1 MNIAEMVSES
11 STKRDLTR
19 EYLLYLKVEKGLAKN
34 SIDSYERDLGKLSA
48 WVEKNGLDL
57 IAITRRDL
65 REWLIDLGHTKLSAN
80 SKLRLISSLR
90 GFYKFLM
97 IDGHIKA
104 NPAENLDTPQKG
116 SYLPRFLNQ
125 AEVESLLA

>member
-1 MNIAEMVSES
+1 LSQKNIE
-11 STKRDLTR
+11 RDLIR

-34 SIDSYERDLGKLSA
+34 SIESYERDLTKLSA
-48 WVEKNGLDL
+48 WVQRNGLDL
-57 IAITRRDL
+57 IAITRQDL
-65 REWLIDLGHTKLSAN
+65 REWLIDLGHTKLSPN

-125 AEVESLLA
+125 